1 MNKHDVIEVHSSV
14 LNKLKEDAK
23 HIKKYEKIVS
33 QLNVLL
39 KSCSDMK
46 EVQHEVINSINHYT
60 TQINYLKNVHLFY
73 IMKTSELI
81 ESHNMNNQDISKL
94 YKTIKEYI
102 ETDSINSPSQNVNIR
117 IVCSI
122 CKGDCFDVKD
132 GTTYTCRSCG
142 NQKDLPN
149 ISPMYKDT
157 SRIMTSLRYTYKR
170 KIHFKDCINQYQ
182 GKQNVNIDENVI
194 LQIKNSIH
202 LHKLNDG
209 INYSRVTKEHILMF
223 LKDTNNAKHYEDI
236 NLIYKII
243 TGKHVDDIGYLEE
256 TLMNDFS
263 ALSDLYDKKFKQTN
277 RIERKSFINT
287 QYVLF
292 QLLKRHNHI
301 CNKEDFNILKTV
313 DRRTLHEEIIT
324 ELFDE
329 LGWNYTSLF

>member
-1 MNKHDVIEVHSSV
+1 MNKHDIIEIHHSIQ
-14 LNKLKEDAK
+14 NKLKDDAK
-23 HIKKYEKIVS
+23 NIKKYEKIIN
-33 QLNVLL
+33 QLNTLL

-46 EVQHEVINSINHYT
+46 EVHDELVNSINHYT
-60 TQINYLKNVHLFY
+60 SQVNYSKNALLFY
-73 IMKTSELI
+73 VMKTSEI
-81 ESHNMNNQDISKL
+81 IDTNNISNENISNF
-94 YKTIKEYI
+94 YRTIKEYI
-102 ETDSINSPSQNVNIR
+102 GSDMKSTSGQTLNIR
-117 IVCSI
+117 IVCSM

-182 GKQNVNIDENVI
+182 GKQNVNIDDNVI
-194 LQIKNSIH
+194 MQIKDSIH

-209 INYSRVTKEHILMF
+209 LNYSRVTKEHILMF
-223 LKDTNNAKHYEDI
+223 LKDTNNSKHYEDI

-243 TGKHVDDIGYLEE
+243 TGKNVDDIGYLEE

-292 QLLKRHNHI
+292 QLLKRHNHA

>member
-1 MNKHDVIEVHSSV
+1 
-14 LNKLKEDAK
+14 
-23 HIKKYEKIVS
+23 
-33 QLNVLL
+33 
-39 KSCSDMK
+39 
-46 EVQHEVINSINHYT
+46 
-60 TQINYLKNVHLFY
+60 Y
-73 IMKTSELI
+73 IMKTSETI
-81 ESHNMNNQDISKL
+81 ESTDLNNEKISKF
-94 YKTIKEYI
+94 YNTVKEYI
-102 ETDSINSPSQNVNIR
+102 GYDLKQSGSPTLNIK

-182 GKQNVNIDENVI
+182 GKQNVNIDESVI
-194 LQIKNSIH
+194 LQIKDSIH

-209 INYSRVTKEHILMF
+209 LNYSRVTKEHILMF
-223 LKDTNNAKHYEDI
+223 LKDTNNSKHYEDI

-243 TGKHVDDIGYLEE
+243 TGKQVDDIGYLEE

-292 QLLKRHNHI
+292 QLLKRHNHV